1 MAVKVTHIILTSIAV
16 LVLAGVPTF
25 ACDCAGNR
33 PPCQEYWEASAVFI
47 GTVIDSRSLTIKQGT
62 YPQQRRAVRISLDEI
77 FRGIE
82 GAEVEVLTGFGG
94 GDCGFGFRQAQ
105 QYLVYAYRSDDG
117 KLSTSICTRTKSISQ
132 ADNDLG
138 YIRGLSKA
146 KTGATIS
153 GEVVKYLRD
162 QQGTLA
168 NQPLPGVKVVIE
180 GEKKFEAVT
189 DAKGQYRIDQLP
201 AGEYTVKPVA
211 PEHLGAR
218 GPERKI
224 TVADRGCAV
233 ESFWLESNA
242 QLSGRVVNPQGFAV
256 ARAEIFMIEPDK
268 ERYQGHWEAAYA
280 DEEGRY
286 AFKFIPPGRYI
297 LLIRFDGMT
306 SQNRPF
312 PTMYYPGVSE
322 KSEAKVFTISE
333 GQILNN
339 YDLEVPPLP
348 QEFEVQGKVL
358 WSNGKPAVGAKVG
371 YSSGEYPVSY
381 SVNVDDEGR
390 FSFKSYE
397 GLKLTM
403 NAYIARDGKNL
414 YSNAARVTVNSSL
427 TPVELIL
434 TVP

>member
-1 MAVKVTHIILTSIAV
+1 M
-16 LVLAGVPTF
+16 
-25 ACDCAGNR
+25 
-33 PPCQEYWEASAVFI
+33 
-47 GTVIDSRSLTIKQGT
+47 
-62 YPQQRRAVRISLDEI
+62 RAVRISLDEI
-77 FRGIE
+77 FRGLE
-82 GAEVEVLTGFGG
+82 GAEVEILTGFGG

-117 KLSTSICTRTKSISQ
+117 KLRTSICTRTKSISE
-132 ADNDLG
+132 ADNDLA

-146 KTGATIS
+146 KSGATIS
-153 GEVVKYLRD
+153 GEVMKYLRD

-180 GEKKFEAVT
+180 GEKKFETVT

-201 AGEYTVKPVA
+201 AGEYTVKPVP

-233 ESFWLESNA
+233 ESFALESHA
-242 QLSGRVVNPQGFAV
+242 QLSGRVLNPEGFAV
-256 ARAEIFMIEPDK
+256 AKAEVFMIEADK
-268 ERYQGHWEAAYA
+268 GQYQGHWDAAYS

-297 LLIRFDGMT
+297 LSIRFDGMT

-312 PTMYYPGVSE
+312 PKMFYPGVGE
-322 KSEAKVFTISE
+322 KSQAKVFAISE
-333 GQILNN
+333 GQLLN

-348 QEFEVQGKVL
+348 QEFDVQGKVV
-358 WSNGKPAVGAKVG
+358 WSNGKPAVGARVG
-371 YSSGEYPVSY
+371 YSSGEDPVSY
-381 SVNVDDEGR
+381 SANVNDEGR

-403 NAYIARDGKNL
+403 NAYITRDGKNL
-414 YSNAARVTVNSSL
+414 YSDAARVTVNSSL
-427 TPVELIL
+427 TPVELII
-434 TVP
+434 TGP